1 MDNNSFGTLADALNN
16 YKDQGFLGE
25 KAFAILYTPQH
36 CHLALVDNTGKFFNQ
51 AGEFIPQ
58 GVFEARIFN
67 DKAELRWLH
76 ESNGKGRF
84 AIISDSS
91 FPNNAGTIKQTYLLW
106 GESMGP
112 SQNGWTEFAEA
123 RIGSFLVPVAG
134 LSAEK
139 KCKAQFTAIEYLG
152 EFEDGNVAVVDERL
166 TGIEFYE
173 EEKSN
178 G

>member
-1 MDNNSFGTLADALNN
+1 MDNKSFGTLADALTN

-36 CHLALVDNTGKFFNQ
+36 CHLALVDKTCKFFNQ
-51 AGEFIPQ
+51 AGEFTPQ

-67 DKAELRWLH
+67 DEAELRWLH

-84 AIISDSS
+84 VIISDSS
-91 FPNNAGTIKQTYLLW
+91 FPNNAGVIKQTYLLW

-123 RIGSFLVPVAG
+123 RIGSFYVPVSGVTAG
-134 LSAEK
+134 K
-139 KCKAQFTAIEYLG
+139 KCRAQINAIEYLG
-152 EFEDGNVAVVDERL
+152 EFKDGNIAVVDERL
-166 TGIEFYE
+166 IGITLYE
-173 EEKSN
+173 EKNN